1 MTSFTILGAKLKGRV
16 RLSKT
21 AINPQQEGL
30 IIANIDRRLE
40 AATRLLRALPLMVKV
55 QNLGAVA
62 VVAVCVFLCQVQR
75 SLLLCFPFLA
85 IQYTFTKS
93 FYR

>member
-30 IIANIDRRLE
+30 IIANIDRRL
-40 AATRLLRALPLMVKV
+40 
-55 QNLGAVA
+55 QQQH
-62 VVAVCVFLCQVQR
+62 VFSEL
-75 SLLLCFPFLA
+75 
-85 IQYTFTKS
+85 
-93 FYR
+93 YR